1 MGVIFKNLD
10 DLLNFLVTN
19 GFEDVADDVALFW
32 NLHPHSDDVVS
43 FEVDMFSEK
52 PKVYAIIKVDI
63 EKWAEEL
70 TSDDP
75 A

>member
-1 MGVIFKNLD
+1 LGVIFKNLD

>member
-19 GFEDVADDVALFW
+19 GFKDVADDVALFW